1 MRFRFQLE
9 RMLSFVRVR
18 ETMKKLEISTLV
30 QKLNVLEDR
39 RNSLRNNVNELL
51 GKQREK
57 LESGTEWLGFLSQ
70 KIERDSKETL
80 KIERMIRKEKED
92 LENKRYELGVIS
104 MRRKGLESLKEK
116 RLNEFKLDER
126 RKLQKRLDQNY
137 QLLKGKAS

>member
-104 MRRKGLESLKEK
+104 MRRKDLP
-116 RLNEFKLDER
+116 
-126 RKLQKRLDQNY
+126 
-137 QLLKGKAS
+137 